1 LESNLFGDVRI
12 AMKSLLDYIHES
24 GELEKYW
31 AIVEKKNE
39 DARKAARRLQ
49 KDRRRL
55 EMGSDYESSV
65 DEEDNDDY
73 YSDEVFITT
82 TYIAISSLKLSRRR
96 MTSL

>member
-1 LESNLFGDVRI
+1 MFGDVRI
-12 AMKSLLDYIHES
+12 AMKSLLDFIHES

-31 AIVEKKNE
+31 AVVEKQNE

-73 YSDEVFITT
+73 YSDEVLY
-82 TYIAISSLKLSRRR
+82 YIIY
-96 MTSL
+96 